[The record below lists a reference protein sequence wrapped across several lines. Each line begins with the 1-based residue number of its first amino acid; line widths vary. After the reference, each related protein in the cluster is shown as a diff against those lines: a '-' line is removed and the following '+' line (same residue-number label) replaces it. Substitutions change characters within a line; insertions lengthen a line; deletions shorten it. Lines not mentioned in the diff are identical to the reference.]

1 MVDLVR
7 RCFPEFVGTAVLV
20 FFGVGAAVF
29 GFNVVGVVG
38 VALSFGLVLLGLVY
52 AIGPRTGCHV
62 NPAITLGILLSR
74 GITLREACGYWV
86 AQLLGAI
93 AGAALIR
100 GFTGFGDVKDQTG
113 TLGSND
119 WGKTINGP
127 GAFLLEIILT
137 LLLVTVVLL
146 VTGRAASPGFAGL
159 AIGLTLTVC
168 HLVGIPLDG
177 TSVNPAR
184 SIGPAIF
191 NGGIPLQHVW
201 LFIVAPLIGGV
212 IAAVLAPALAATAP
226 APVSAADRD
235 EVESSEARMADPTG
249 AE

>member
-1 MVDLVR
+1 MVELVR
-7 RCFPEFVGTAVLV
+7 KFFPEFVGTAVLV

-38 VALSFGLVLLGLVY
+38 VAFSFGLVLLALVY
-52 AIGPRTGCHV
+52 AIGPKTGCHV

-86 AQLLGAI
+86 AQVLGAI

-113 TLGSND
+113 NLGSND

-127 GAFLLEIILT
+127 GTFLLEIILT
-137 LLLVTVVLL
+137 LLLVTVALL

-191 NGGIPLQHVW
+191 NGGVPLEHVW

-212 IAAVLAPALAATAP
+212 IAALLAPALAAAAP
-226 APVSAADRD
+226 APVTAADRD
-235 EVESSEARMADPTG
+235 DEVESGDARMVDPVD
-249 AE
+249 